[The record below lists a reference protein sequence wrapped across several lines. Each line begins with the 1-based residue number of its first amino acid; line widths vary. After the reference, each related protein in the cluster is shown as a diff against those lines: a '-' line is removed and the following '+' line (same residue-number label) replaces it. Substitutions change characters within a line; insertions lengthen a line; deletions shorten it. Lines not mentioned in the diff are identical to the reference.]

1 MVVLLVVVVVVVMMV
16 VVVGEV
22 KLNSLIASDT
32 IRCSARYRDHLDR
45 LRSSWCCCCRSPK
58 SSIPCPAAGGVGGGG
73 GSGSDL
79 CFMLHRTQPP
89 AAGA

>member
-1 MVVLLVVVVVVVMMV
+1 MMVLLLLLLLVVVVA
-16 VVVGEV
+16 VGEV

-32 IRCSARYRDHLDR
+32 IRCSAEHRDRHHDR
-45 LRSSWCCCCRSPK
+45 LRCRWCCCCRSPK
-58 SSIPCPAAGGVGGGG
+58 SSIPCPAPDGGD

-89 AAGA
+89 AAEA